1 MGVTARKKGR
11 GQKTARF
18 ARHCSFSIMQ
28 CQAYTFALAT
38 PLLVTQSVHLHDETA
53 KYLIVKTVKEG
64 FSDSTAECCKDTLD
78 DVTEKPANFTTKLI
92 RLFKG
97 KH

>member
-1 MGVTARKKGR
+1 MCI
-11 GQKTARF
+11 F
-18 ARHCSFSIMQ
+18 LIY
-28 CQAYTFALAT
+28 YTCLSEFESSN
-38 PLLVTQSVHLHDETA
+38 PLVTQSVHLHDETA

-78 DVTEKPANFTTKLI
+78 DVTEKPAKFTTKLI
-92 RLFKG
+92 RVFKG